1 MWVSDNKESN
11 ISLACNY
18 EKLSYKLIKKC
29 IKRNTEQTCD
39 KNYEV
44 QKIGG

>member
-1 MWVSDNKESN
+1 MWVSNKKESN

-18 EKLSYKLIKKC
+18 EKLTSNNYKLIKC

-39 KNYEV
+39 NKN
-44 QKIGG
+44 KGFC